1 MKFGLAS
8 MKTLNV
14 LILKVVPKARIKFL
28 FRLSCALIGRFI
40 LVYIH
45 SRLSEQFPEPQAV
58 SEQLL
63 QAQAAIRKPEQAL

>member
-1 MKFGLAS
+1 MKFWLAS
-8 MKTLNV
+8 MKTSCSESTHKTS
-14 LILKVVPKARIKFL
+14 IQAFL
-28 FRLSCALIGRFI
+28 CSYWCFI

-45 SRLSEQFPEPQAV
+45 NRLSEQFSESQAV